1 MNNIFSSYESQSGSS
16 SPGYFGNL
24 KVSSLYLEFA
34 EFIKQNSNDQK
45 TELEN
50 YLEEPCIKFP
60 EGADESKFDV
70 LSWWK
75 SYGANYPTLAK
86 MARDI
91 LAVPVST
98 VSPHSAFSGD
108 NRVLTGHR
116 SYLIPEVIQKLT
128 CLNSWLP

>member
-1 MNNIFSSYESQSGSS
+1 MASEMRGDFDKYWSTCSLLMSVAVVLDPRY
-16 SPGYFGNL
+16 
-24 KVSSLYLEFA
+24 KAKMVSSLYLEFA
-34 EFIKQNSNDQK
+34 EFMKQNSNDQK

-91 LAVPVST
+91 LVVPVST

-108 NRVLTGHR
+108 NRYKNGSSHDGVR
-116 SYLIPEVIQKLT
+116 PAS
-128 CLNSWLP
+128 